1 MHWPAPHAIDGISCG
16 CAALLSR
23 PTLQK
28 NPWPSGSAVRA
39 AMPNALRTLHVVPP
53 SVDEVSMMRGLP
65 PELQDNGA
73 PVAGFAHSWKTT
85 KSVPFAAAAPG
96 GDPFAGGGRFF
107 SDACRAAGVVEAP
120 LILPRALGA
129 TGAALRI
136 G

>member
-73 PVAGFAHSWKTT
+73 PVAGFAHSWNTT
-85 KSVPFAAAAPG
+85 NTAPFAPAAAPPAALPPRPG
-96 GDPFAGGGRFF
+96 LWSPG
-107 SDACRAAGVVEAP
+107 CRAAGLLSSALV
-120 LILPRALGA
+120 LPRAS
-129 TGAALRI
+129 AAHPPA
-136 G
+136 